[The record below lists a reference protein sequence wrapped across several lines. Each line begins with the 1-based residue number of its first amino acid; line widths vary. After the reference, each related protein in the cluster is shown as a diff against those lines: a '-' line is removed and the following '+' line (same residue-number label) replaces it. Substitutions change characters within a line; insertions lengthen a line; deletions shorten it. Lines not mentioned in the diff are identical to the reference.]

1 MGVTRGHGIL
11 ARMPPLP
18 MPAASRLFTP
28 ISFGPLQLRNRIMVS
43 PMCQYSA
50 VDGSATDWHL
60 IHLGSLALSG
70 AGLLCLEATGVSPE
84 GRITPN
90 CLGLYSDENQ
100 AALRRVL
107 QSVRAVS
114 GIPLAIQLSHAGRK
128 ASSRAPWDGGSL
140 IARADGGWVPLAP
153 SAIPQRAEEPPPRAM
168 DEHDIR
174 GVIDAFV
181 QATRRAR
188 ELGFDAIELHMAH
201 GYLLHQFLSPLAN
214 QRDDAYGGSLDNR
227 MRLPLAV
234 FEAVHREAG
243 PGLPVG
249 VRLSATDWVEGGWD
263 VASTLTLARRLE
275 ALGCAFLDVS
285 SGGVSSLQKIP
296 LAPGY
301 QVPFAAEVKRA
312 VRIPV
317 VSVGLIAEPKQAE
330 AIVAEGHADAVALA
344 RAFLREPHWP
354 WRAAAELGGTVV
366 PPRQMSRAL
375 PPGYPPIFGDVRI
388 GQR

>member
-1 MGVTRGHGIL
+1 
-11 ARMPPLP
+11 MPT
-18 MPAASRLFTP
+18 ASRLFTP
-28 ISFGPLQLRNRIMVS
+28 VSFGPLQLRNRILVS

-84 GRITPN
+84 GRITPT
-90 CLGLYSDENQ
+90 CLGLYSDGNQ

-114 GIPLAIQLSHAGRK
+114 GIPLGIQLSHAGRK

-168 DEHDIR
+168 DEQDIR
-174 GVIDAFV
+174 GVIAAFV

-214 QRDDAYGGSLDNR
+214 QRDDGYGGSLENR

-263 VASTLTLARRLE
+263 VASTVTLACRLE

-285 SGGVSSLQKIP
+285 SGGVSSQQKIP

-330 AIVAEGHADAVALA
+330 AIVAEGHADGVALA

-366 PPRQMSRAL
+366 PPKQMSRAL